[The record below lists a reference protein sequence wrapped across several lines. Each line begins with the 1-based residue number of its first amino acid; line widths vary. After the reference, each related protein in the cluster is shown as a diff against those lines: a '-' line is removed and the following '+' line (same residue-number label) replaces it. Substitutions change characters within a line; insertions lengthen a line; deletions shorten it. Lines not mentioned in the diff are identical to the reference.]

1 MHVVAVTR
9 SGRPTA
15 PELTDAFVPPSGLD
29 TVLPLARA
37 LVLCCPMD
45 ENTRCLIGARALA
58 KRPALKI

>member
-1 MHVVAVTR
+1 
-9 SGRPTA
+9 
-15 PELTDAFVPPSGLD
+15 VPVSGLD

-58 KRPALKI
+58 LLPPQALLVNVARAEVVDEQALY